1 MAPLRNVGRLRAPI
15 FADCRAFGRD
25 FIGFIGRRDEY
36 EGHRSSTGD
45 RAEHDA
51 RGIAPP
57 GPRYVGV
64 EGTAARHPN
73 LWSESNQD
81 PRRRVRIISALGGQI
96 IDVCK
101 PGARTV
107 DGTAE
112 VPLETWVAVATRTC

>member
-51 RGIAPP
+51 RGIAPA

-64 EGTAARHPN
+64 EGTAARHPICGLN
-73 LWSESNQD
+73 PTKIRGEESELPQ
-81 PRRRVRIISALGGQI
+81 RWAAG
-96 IDVCK
+96 
-101 PGARTV
+101 
-107 DGTAE
+107 
-112 VPLETWVAVATRTC
+112 